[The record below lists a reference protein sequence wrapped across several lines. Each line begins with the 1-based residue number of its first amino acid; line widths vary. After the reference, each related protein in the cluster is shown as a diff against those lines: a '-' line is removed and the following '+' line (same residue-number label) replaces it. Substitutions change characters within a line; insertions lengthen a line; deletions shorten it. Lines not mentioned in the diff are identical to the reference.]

1 MDTKQLIA
9 AVRKACDEA
18 TNWAVTGWEM
28 RWGMNQV
35 PVNTL
40 AEAKAKPATFVNRQE
55 ALAYWSDIEEMGAEC
70 AACGTK
76 ALAALEKGD
85 LGAAAN
91 AVYFAKFTEKKFNK
105 QTPTWGSLSDTL
117 HGLL

>member
-9 AVRKACDEA
+9 AVEKATHDA

-35 PVNTL
+35 PVNSL
-40 AEAKAKPATFVNRQE
+40 AEAEAKPATFVNRQE
-55 ALAYWSDIEEMGAEC
+55 ALSYWTAINEMGTEC
-70 AACGTK
+70 AAYGQK
-76 ALAALEKGD
+76 AVAALKTGD
-85 LGAAAN
+85 IGAAAN

-105 QTPTWGSLSDTL
+105 QIPTWGQLSDTL
-117 HGLL
+117 HAMK

>member
-1 MDTKQLIA
+1 MDTTQLIA
-9 AVRKACDEA
+9 AVEKACDEA

-28 RWGMNQV
+28 RWGMNQIA
-35 PVNTL
+35 VNSL

-55 ALAYWSDIEEMGAEC
+55 ALSYWTAIEEIGAEC
-70 AACGTK
+70 AASGQK
-76 ALAALEKGD
+76 ALAALKVGD

-105 QTPTWGSLSDTL
+105 QTPTWGALSDTL
-117 HGLL
+117 HSLT